1 MISPRAGDVYV
12 SSQNLSSLK
21 AWELDK
27 FRSENIGVIFQE
39 FNLLDHLSPLNNIL
53 LPCYFTKKDLK
64 KSKDRAFLFAKKLNL
79 NRNLLTKSNSKDLS
93 TGQKQRISIIR
104 SIINKPKI
112 ILADE
117 PTSSLDFDNKNSFL
131 NLLFD
136 ICNVEKISLLMV
148 SHDLNLKS
156 KFKDVIAFES
166 FSKS

>member
-1 MISPRAGDVYV
+1 
-12 SSQNLSSLK
+12 
-21 AWELDK
+21 
-27 FRSENIGVIFQE
+27 
-39 FNLLDHLSPLNNIL
+39 LSPLNNIL
-53 LPCYFTKKDLK
+53 LPCYFTNKDLN
-64 KSKDRAFLFAKKLNL
+64 KSRDRAFLFGKKLNL
-79 NRNLLTKSNSKDLS
+79 NNDLLTKSNSKDLS

-136 ICNVEKISLLMV
+136 ICNAEKTSLLMV
-148 SHDLNLKS
+148 SHDLNLKN

-166 FSKS
+166 FFKL